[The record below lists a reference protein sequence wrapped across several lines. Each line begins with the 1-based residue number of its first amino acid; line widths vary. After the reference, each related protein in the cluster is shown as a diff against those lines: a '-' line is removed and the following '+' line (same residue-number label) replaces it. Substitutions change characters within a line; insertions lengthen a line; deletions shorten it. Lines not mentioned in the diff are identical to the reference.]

1 MFEIERELKQEVQC
15 WETEKQKRLDDLK
28 ELTAI
33 EQSLCDIMHTTPMYI
48 PSGVVPTREQIEKLR
63 VHTDQLAKEKV
74 SRTVSVILLT
84 PLFLNKIVYR
94 SVPMSFCVV
103 QLSKV
108 VL

>member
-1 MFEIERELKQEVQC
+1 
-15 WETEKQKRLDDLK
+15 
-28 ELTAI
+28 
-33 EQSLCDIMHTTPMYI
+33 MYI

-84 PLFLNKIVYR
+84 PLFLNEIVYR

-103 QLSKV
+103 LLVHSGIRISYQV
-108 VL
+108 VLAPNSQSMCHFYCPNPK

>member
-74 SRTVSVILLT
+74 SKSVILLT
-84 PLFLNKIVYR
+84 PLFLNEIVYR
-94 SVPMSFCVV
+94 SVPLSSCVV
-103 QLSKV
+103 QLSNV

>member
-15 WETEKQKRLDDLK
+15 WENEKQKRLDDLK

-33 EQSLCDIMHTTPMYI
+33 EQSLCDIMHATPMYI

-74 SRTVSVILLT
+74 C
-84 PLFLNKIVYR
+84 
-94 SVPMSFCVV
+94 MSAVNYC
-103 QLSKV
+103 
-108 VL
+108 